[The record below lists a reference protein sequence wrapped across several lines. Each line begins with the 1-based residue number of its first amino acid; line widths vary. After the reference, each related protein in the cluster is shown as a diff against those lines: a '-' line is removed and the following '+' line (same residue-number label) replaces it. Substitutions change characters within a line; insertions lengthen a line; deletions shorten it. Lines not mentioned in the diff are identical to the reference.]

1 MTNERRENW
10 VTFTRYLTYL
20 GLCIATCVILQS
32 STWAAS
38 AVGLAVA
45 LYISVSEYWLHTNP
59 SPTANNNGPRP
70 LEDLFKGWSDCHLR
84 TVKIIENLFFLSFNF
99 QVHCVNRVSK
109 LWFCALLFFS
119 LNFSSHAGFIL
130 RPISHFHSQLN
141 NLKNRNPNV
150 RINFPRTTNQLT
162 SHQI

>member
-1 MTNERRENW
+1 MPHFISTDMTNERRENY

-59 SPTANNNGPRP
+59 SPTSTNNNGPRP
-70 LEDLFKGWSDCHLR
+70 LEDLFKG
-84 TVKIIENLFFLSFNF
+84 
-99 QVHCVNRVSK
+99 
-109 LWFCALLFFS
+109 
-119 LNFSSHAGFIL
+119 
-130 RPISHFHSQLN
+130 
-141 NLKNRNPNV
+141 
-150 RINFPRTTNQLT
+150 
-162 SHQI
+162 